1 MNSGRYTC
9 KANNGALDSNKKEI
23 MVTQTINL
31 NVNCKC
37 ATHTLYMYWSSHCY
51 EVIPVL
57 VLSLSHYWVLHG
69 GSRGGALGS
78 LALPPPPLI
87 FRQNWGPKGGKIF
100 WGEHPPTLTPLPPP
114 PFLIWRS
121 GSATE
126 PYRQC
131 SKKVELV
138 DRIFMVCDLCCH
150 WSGWATLVW
159 DPIWTKIA
167 KKVGYTIMLIPDLMH
182 LVLYICFK
190 RGKLALFSLKC
201 VVQLGSFFQKP
212 CG

>member
-1 MNSGRYTC
+1 MVDPGEGLR
-9 KANNGALDSNKKEI
+9 GA
-23 MVTQTINL
+23 
-31 NVNCKC
+31 
-37 ATHTLYMYWSSHCY
+37 W
-51 EVIPVL
+51 PF
-57 VLSLSHYWVLHG
+57 
-69 GSRGGALGS
+69 
-78 LALPPPPLI
+78 LPPLFFDKTEAEGWKHFLGRTSPNPNPPA
-87 FRQNWGPKGGKIF
+87 
-100 WGEHPPTLTPLPPP
+100 PPP

-159 DPIWTKIA
+159 DPVWTKIA